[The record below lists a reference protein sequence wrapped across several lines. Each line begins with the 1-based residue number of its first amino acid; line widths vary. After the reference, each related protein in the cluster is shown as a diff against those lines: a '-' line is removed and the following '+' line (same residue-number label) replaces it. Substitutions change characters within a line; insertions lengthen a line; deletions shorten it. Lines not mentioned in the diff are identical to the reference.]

1 LFFWFAFID
10 DEDEDERA
18 EFEED
23 DDDEQYDIG
32 DSFLISQSYTK
43 YSSTVMV
50 VKNPDKLGLKKCVEI
65 NLEWLTVKCHP
76 ISDSGLS

>member
-1 LFFWFAFID
+1 MLLFFWFAFID

-32 DSFLISQSYTK
+32 DLFFDSFKNPLNLSK
-43 YSSTVMV
+43 YGSTVMA
-50 VKNPDKLGLKKCVEI
+50 VKNPNEIGLRNV
-65 NLEWLTVKCHP
+65 
-76 ISDSGLS
+76 